1 MTTRILRGLLA
12 TAQARVD
19 ATLERVHAAPTVLA
33 WQCAC
38 AELRIAWRVR
48 DEIADDLA
56 AAMAAEDTA
65 LETGGYWPQGVRH
78 A

>member
-1 MTTRILRGLLA
+1 MTTERLRAELA

-19 ATLERVHAAPTVLA
+19 ATLERVHAAPTVLT

-38 AELRIAWRVR
+38 AELRTVWRVR
-48 DEIADDLA
+48 DELAKDLSA
-56 AAMAAEDTA
+56 AIAAEDTA
-65 LETGGYWPQGVRH
+65 LEAGGYWPQEVRH

>member
-1 MTTRILRGLLA
+1 MKTQALKDLLA

-19 ATLERVHAAPTVLA
+19 ATLERVHAAPTVLT

-38 AELRIAWRVR
+38 TELRLAWRVR

-56 AAMAAEDTA
+56 AAVAVEDTA
-65 LETGGYWPQGVRH
+65 LEAGAYWPQEVRH